1 MNHMSS
7 VEETLAQSLTAET
20 TELLPYLPYLL
31 QDLWELG
38 SVPMD
43 MVELISGNVGVSP
56 RTKILDLACGKGA
69 VSVRLAEEYG
79 CSVKGID
86 IIPEFIAY
94 AEKKAAEHS
103 VDSLCHFEVGD
114 VNRSIEWERN
124 YDIVILGAVGDVLGD
139 ALETISKLKNTIG
152 PQGYLVIDDAYRAD
166 SPEGKYLSREQYLK
180 IFEGARVK
188 VVAERRA
195 DHADLIA
202 INRSNQARI
211 VLRAHELKAM
221 HPEKS
226 SIFDGYIRSQ
236 QAECDELEG
245 ETTGV
250 TWLLQAV
257 STESA

>member
-7 VEETLAQSLTAET
+7 VEEKLAQSLTAET

-166 SPEGKYLSREQYLK
+166 SPEGQYLSREQYLK

-188 VVAERRA
+188 VVAGRRA